1 MPAARWGVAV
11 GGGGAHAGSQ
21 SIHVQLVHRQH
32 RLSTQVLRLDRPR
45 VYSRPSI
52 CCIFRPFSEA
62 KTVRYFRDKNFSTT
76 SPSFWGPNQSVAR
89 FSTRP
94 QNFRRLHFTASSCCV
109 RCIDTGGPLVPSAVP
124 QVVAGAAFGWARPP
138 PHGMPSPTR
147 DEEPTNLF
155 ALWTPRSTHIRTHK
169 GQGGLYFLPSRSKFP
184 FSPQILSDY
193 HAPPRPPSL
202 KKPPP
207 VRAAPPTVDETSVS
221 VKP

>member
-1 MPAARWGVAV
+1 MPTQAARVYTFSWYTV
-11 GGGGAHAGSQ
+11 
-21 SIHVQLVHRQH
+21 SIVSVHRYYGLTGREYIVVRRFVVFFDHFQKP
-32 RLSTQVLRLDRPR
+32 RLSVISVIELL
-45 VYSRPSI
+45 
-52 CCIFRPFSEA
+52 
-62 KTVRYFRDKNFSTT
+62 TT

-184 FSPQILSDY
+184 MDEMEKRQKILLAENGFSFFCNIP
-193 HAPPRPPSL
+193 
-202 KKPPP
+202 
-207 VRAAPPTVDETSVS
+207 
-221 VKP
+221 